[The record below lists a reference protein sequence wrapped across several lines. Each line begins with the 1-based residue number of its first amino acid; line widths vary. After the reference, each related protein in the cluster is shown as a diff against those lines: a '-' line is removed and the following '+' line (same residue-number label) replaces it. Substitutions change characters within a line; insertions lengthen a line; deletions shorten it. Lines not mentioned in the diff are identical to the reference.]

1 MTLSLQRNRRI
12 QGLALA
18 AVFCFAALLGY
29 ALHKLVGLQEELRA
43 DVGENMLWAISQAVY
58 QSGRLYQAALTTPST
73 AASDTEQILHRNLL
87 KARLAMLSTG
97 AQRHYMQR
105 LGVLPELIEC
115 MAMLD
120 QPQLDY
126 DGIQQALLRISNQV
140 MLADRELI
148 GAQRDA
154 HRRLMVQVMFAVL
167 GVLLAGA
174 LLCWQLLGSL
184 RRANRSHAEVVQQH
198 EKTRELLGALQQE
211 RMTKLRYRD
220 FVSLMSHQLR
230 TPLAVIDS
238 SAQRLLR
245 QRHEGDLVENVSE
258 RAGRVRKSVQQL
270 NQLIGRVLEGLR
282 LDEGLVGGSDPGSL
296 EVRRDDW
303 REVVAEALER
313 FAEVA
318 AQRTVV
324 LHWTPADSA
333 PLWVDCD
340 RMWCVEILCN
350 LLSNADKYSPVTQ
363 PIELTVTLREERLYC
378 SVRDYG
384 QGIREQE
391 LERVFERFY
400 RSEWAQSSIGVGLGL
415 PIARTLAQWHG
426 GSLTACNAS
435 QGGACF
441 TLILPVCSTVLDAT
455 LTPPEVSP

>member
-1 MTLSLQRNRRI
+1 VSPSPQRNRRVQVI
-12 QGLALA
+12 ALA
-18 AVFCFAALLGY
+18 AVLCFASLLGY
-29 ALHKLVGLQEELRA
+29 ALYKLSGLQEELRT
-43 DVGENMLWAISQAVY
+43 DVGENMVWAMSQAVY
-58 QSGRLYQAALTTPST
+58 QSGRLYQAALTTPPT
-73 AASDTEQILHRNLL
+73 AASDSGQILHRNLL
-87 KARLAMLSTG
+87 KARLVMLSTG
-97 AQRHYMQR
+97 AQHRYMQR

-140 MLADRELI
+140 MLADRELV

-154 HRRLMVQVMFAVL
+154 HRRLMVQVMLAVL

-184 RRANRSHAEVVQQH
+184 RRANLSHAEVVQQH
-198 EKTRELLGALQQE
+198 EKTRELLDALQQE
-211 RMTKLRYRD
+211 RLTTLRYRD

-245 QRHEGDLVENVSE
+245 QRHDGDLVHNVSE
-258 RAGRVRKSVQQL
+258 RAQRVRKSVQQL

-282 LDEGLVGGSDPGSL
+282 LDEGVVGGSDLGAL
-296 EVRRDDW
+296 ELLRCNW

-313 FAEVA
+313 FADLA
-318 AQRTVV
+318 AQRSVV
-324 LHWTPADSA
+324 MRWPLAGSA
-333 PLWVDCD
+333 PLWVECD

-350 LLSNADKYSPVTQ
+350 LLSNADKYSPAMQ
-363 PIELTVTLREERLYC
+363 PIEVTVDVREDMLYC

-384 QGIREQE
+384 QGIAEEE
-391 LERVFERFY
+391 LEQVFERFY
-400 RSEWAQSSIGVGLGL
+400 RSESTQSIVGIGLGL
-415 PIARTLAQWHG
+415 AIARTLAQWHG

-441 TLILPVCSTVLDAT
+441 TLCIPLCGLDSPAPLPQLVT
-455 LTPPEVSP
+455 